1 MCIICARIEATQ
13 HRTTST
19 LIHVFDMDPEN
30 AHFIYALL
38 LCLSLDVDCVF
49 IKVELKVFSTR
60 RFNMNCYGNGT
71 NERMNERTC
80 AVALYKKNSNNNIKD
95 QQKKK
100 LNDNEWDWS
109 EQWQMQVQEKKQQH
123 QQIPQPFF
131 VAWISLLYII
141 SCCTFFTVH
150 IRLTTRLCDMCVC
163 VWAREIAR
171 KQAVNKSNQCYFTNE
186 QNNNDNDMA

>member
-1 MCIICARIEATQ
+1 
-13 HRTTST
+13 
-19 LIHVFDMDPEN
+19 MDPEN

-95 QQKKK
+95 QKKK
-100 LNDNEWDWS
+100 NWTTMS
-109 EQWQMQVQEKKQQH
+109 EIE
-123 QQIPQPFF
+123 
-131 VAWISLLYII
+131 
-141 SCCTFFTVH
+141 
-150 IRLTTRLCDMCVC
+150 
-163 VWAREIAR
+163 
-171 KQAVNKSNQCYFTNE
+171 VNSGKCKYKRKSNNINKYRNHFS
-186 QNNNDNDMA
+186 

>member
-1 MCIICARIEATQ
+1 MCQCNAAFHEKENTFERTPLSAQCLLEAKRVFMCIICARIEATQ

-80 AVALYKKNSNNNIKD
+80 AVAQYKKNSNNNIKD
-95 QQKKK
+95 QQK
-100 LNDNEWDWS
+100 
-109 EQWQMQVQEKKQQH
+109 
-123 QQIPQPFF
+123 
-131 VAWISLLYII
+131 
-141 SCCTFFTVH
+141 
-150 IRLTTRLCDMCVC
+150 
-163 VWAREIAR
+163 
-171 KQAVNKSNQCYFTNE
+171 
-186 QNNNDNDMA
+186 QN